1 MTMRSAWLR
10 QADDLLRGRLVP
22 APAGAAVATATRALP
37 MSLLQLLSF
46 IIAFGLCYG
55 AVMGA
60 FGGLAGE
67 RLLQVVYSALKVPL
81 LLLATFLLSLPSF
94 YVLNTLFGVAADFT
108 EALRALL
115 ATQAGLTI
123 ILAAFAP
130 FTALWYASS
139 DHYRLAILFNALMFG
154 LASLGAQVLLR
165 RLYRPLIE
173 RDKRHRTLLRIWLIV
188 YAFVGI
194 QMGWLLRPFV
204 GDPRMPTR
212 FFRDDTWGNAYIKVI
227 EIIMEVVGQ

>member
-1 MTMRSAWLR
+1 
-10 QADDLLRGRLVP
+10 
-22 APAGAAVATATRALP
+22 
-37 MSLLQLLSF
+37 MSLLQLLGF
-46 IIAFGLCYG
+46 IVAFGLCYG
-55 AVMGA
+55 AVMGT
-60 FGGLAGE
+60 FGGITGE
-67 RLLQVVYSALKVPL
+67 RLLQVAYSAVKVPL
-81 LLLATFLLSLPSF
+81 LLLATFVLSLPSF
-94 YVLNTLFGVAADFT
+94 YVLNTLFGVAEDFAD
-108 EALRALL
+108 ALRALL

-139 DHYRLAILFNALMFG
+139 DHYRMAVLFNALMFG

-173 RDKRHRTLLRIWLIV
+173 RDVRHRVLVRIWLIV

-204 GDPRMPTR
+204 GHPGMATG
-212 FFRDDTWGNAYIKVI
+212 FFREDTWGNAYVKLV
-227 EIIMEVVGQ
+227 EMVMEVVGR